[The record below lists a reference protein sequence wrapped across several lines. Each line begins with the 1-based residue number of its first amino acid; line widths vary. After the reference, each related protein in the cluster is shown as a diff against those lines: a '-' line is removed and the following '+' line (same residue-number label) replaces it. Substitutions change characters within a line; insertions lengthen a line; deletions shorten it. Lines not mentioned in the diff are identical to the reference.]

1 MRRRDALRQLSALGL
16 LAMSDALP
24 AAPRRAAFAPDL
36 DAELAGIVRDPDG
49 RLASL
54 AAIVV
59 RGGRVVYEGYFG
71 RRFIDPVDRA
81 RDRPVDARTLFRVA
95 SISKLVT
102 TLGVLRLVE
111 AGRLDIDADAGSY
124 LGYALRNPHFPDAP
138 VTLRMMLCHTSS
150 LRDNGGYFWDESVDL
165 RDVLLPGGSRYGEG
179 GMWSPQA
186 RPGDFF
192 EYTNLSWGVIGTV
205 MERVTGERFDLLMKR
220 LVLDP
225 LGLHGGFSPADLPR
239 AQLAHVATLYRTR
252 SNADDDAPWFPNG
265 PWIPQVDDYS
275 TAEPVPRSGPSYVP
289 GRNGTLY
296 GPQGGL
302 RASAPEL
309 GRVMRMLMNGG
320 ELDGQRFLKRST
332 VDEMLRTQWR
342 YAGPQNGV
350 AAYGPLPSRFNAW
363 GLGNQHFLDVPG
375 GDRFVERGGFTAVGH
390 LGDAWGLIGTFA
402 FNRERRDGFAYL
414 CGGTSFKPHTKPGVY
429 SSYFRFEERIMT
441 ALFDRA
447 LN

>member
-1 MRRRDALRQLSALGL
+1 MRRRDALRLSALGL
-16 LAMSDALP
+16 LAMSDPLA
-24 AAPRRAAFAPDL
+24 AAPRRPAFATDL
-36 DAELAGIVRDPDG
+36 DAELAGIVRDPDAT
-49 RLASL
+49 LASL

-59 RGGRVVYEGYFG
+59 RGGRVAYEGYFG

-81 RDRPVDARTLFRVA
+81 RDRPVDAGTLFRIA

-111 AGRLDIDADAGSY
+111 AGRLDLDADAGSY
-124 LGYALRNPHFPDAP
+124 LGYPLRNPRFPDAP

-150 LRDNGGYFWDESVDL
+150 LRDHAGYFWDQGVDL
-165 RDVLLPGGSRYGEG
+165 RDVLLPGGSRYGDG
-179 GMWSPQA
+179 GAWSPQA
-186 RPGDFF
+186 KPGDYF

-205 MERVTGERFDLLMKR
+205 MERVTGERFDRLMKR

-239 AQLAHVATLYRTR
+239 AQLANVATLYRTR
-252 SNADDDAPWFPNG
+252 SNADDDAPWFPGG

-275 TAEPVPRSGPSYVP
+275 TTEPVPRAGPAYVP
-289 GRNGTLY
+289 GRNGTLF
-296 GPQGGL
+296 GPQGNL
-302 RASAPEL
+302 RASAAEL
-309 GRVMRMLMNGG
+309 ARVMRMLMAGG
-320 ELDGQRFLKRST
+320 ELDGRRFLQRST

-342 YAGPQNGV
+342 YAGPASGL
-350 AAYGPLPSRFNAW
+350 AAYGPLPQRFNAW

-375 GDRFVERGGFTAVGH
+375 GDRFVERGGFTAAGH

-402 FNRERRDGFAYL
+402 FNRERGDGFAYL
-414 CGGTSFKPHTKPGVY
+414 CGGTTFKPHTRPGVY

-447 LN
+447 LK